1 MRIARGRL
9 GLAVTQ
15 QPADDRQALAER
27 QRPRGEAVS
36 DVVDAHVVESGPRP
50 DALPGTVRLTG
61 QDV

>member
-36 DVVDAHVVESGPRP
+36 DVVDE
-50 DALPGTVRLTG
+50 L
-61 QDV
+61 